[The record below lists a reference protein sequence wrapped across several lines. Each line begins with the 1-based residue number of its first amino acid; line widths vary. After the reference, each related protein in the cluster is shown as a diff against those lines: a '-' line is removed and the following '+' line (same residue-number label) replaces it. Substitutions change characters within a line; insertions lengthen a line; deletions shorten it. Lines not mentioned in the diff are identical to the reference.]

1 MTIPRF
7 SFFSTLLPN
16 MKDLSLGRFL
26 VMTKSSNVFV
36 ISLMY
41 SMILNLSKID
51 SMKRY
56 RMALDGR
63 SREP

>member
-1 MTIPRF
+1 MTTPRF

-16 MKDLSLGRFL
+16 MKDLSLGRFF
-26 VMTKSSNVFV
+26 VMTKSSNVFA

-51 SMKRY
+51 SMIY
-56 RMALDGR
+56 EALLNGAGW
-63 SREP
+63 